1 MILEDNLKLATL
13 LGKSEGA
20 KDALAIAS
28 GIIKEVKVERDTKNI
43 HPQMHWDF
51 YHSYQEKYFVKRKYE
66 DKAQYAA
73 RVKNGKIVNY
83 IRFIVD
89 LDTRFLYGRPNKV
102 GRRYGKSSKTFNRM
116 RDINKLIKVDNLQ
129 MEAKRTASLYGEQG
143 FRLIPVDKRTGSQVA
158 INTEM
163 DSNVYPHP
171 VPLDPR
177 SSYFLLNPYGK
188 IVAVVIK
195 SKFTDYVKSQEVEVT
210 ELIVDDSRWI
220 WHDDALQSSKLNK
233 YTIRDEFFLQR
244 NNDQRIDTVQ
254 DMLVLQTA
262 LNECLT
268 DNTYFFAR
276 HGRPQLVSSVDL
288 SNVIG
293 KDNMVWQVDS
303 TDDESIKV
311 LDKLGFLV
319 WDGKMEAAMEH
330 LKEIEAKLF
339 KVSSTAA
346 ISTGDLKGIG
356 NLRSGAAL
364 ITAHSPSIQK
374 ALEQQIIWSENEASL
389 AHAIASFDS
398 LIHSEKMATRF
409 PEFDFTIKFPTD
421 TGVPGEELMVAE
433 IRQLSM
439 NSHLKTSRALI
450 REENP
455 NFSDEEVEV
464 YRAELIKD
472 SEEIVDSKRA
482 SETETKES
490 GSSDGSS
497 AKKSKEQ
504 SKPKT

>member
-1 MILEDNLKLATL
+1 MILETNLKLATL
-13 LGKSEGA
+13 LTVEEGPKHALSIA
-20 KDALAIAS
+20 K
-28 GIIKEVKVERDTKNI
+28 GIIKEVKAERELNNI

-51 YHSYQEKYFVKRKYE
+51 YHSYQEKYFIKRKNE
-66 DKAQYAA
+66 DKIQYDE
-73 RVKNGKIVNY
+73 RVKSGKVVNY

-102 GRRYGKSSKTFNRM
+102 GRRYGKNSKTSTRM

-129 MEAKRTASLYGEQG
+129 MEAKRTASLFGEQG
-143 FRLIPVDKRTGSQVA
+143 FRLIPVDKTTGSQVA
-158 INTEM
+158 INTKM
-163 DSNVYPHP
+163 DANVYPHP

-177 SSYFLLNPYGK
+177 DTFFLLNPYGK
-188 IVAVVIK
+188 VVAVVIE
-195 SKFTDYVKSQEVEVT
+195 SEFTDYVKDQLTKVT
-210 ELIVDDSRWI
+210 ELIVDDSRWT
-220 WHDDALQSSKLNK
+220 WHDDALQKSGVNK
-233 YTIRDEFFLQR
+233 YTIRDEFFLQK
-244 NNDQRIDTVQ
+244 NNAQRIDTVQ
-254 DMLVLQTA
+254 DMLVLQTT

-268 DNTYFFAR
+268 DNAYFFAR

-293 KDNMVWQVDS
+293 KDNMVWQIDAQ
-303 TDDESIKV
+303 DEESIKV

-319 WDGKMEAAMEH
+319 WEGKMEAAMEH
-330 LKEIEAKLF
+330 LKELEAKLF

-374 ALEQQIIWSENEASL
+374 ALEQQIIWSENEEAL
-389 AHAIASFDS
+389 AMAIASFDS
-398 LIHSEKMATRF
+398 IIHGEKVITRF

-439 NSHLKTSRALI
+439 NSHLKTSKALI
-450 REENP
+450 REDNP
-455 NFSDEEVEV
+455 NFSDEEVEA
-464 YRAELIKD
+464 YRTELIKD

-482 SETETKES
+482 FETETKES
-490 GSSDGSS
+490 GPSGGSS
-497 AKKSKEQ
+497 ASKSTKQ